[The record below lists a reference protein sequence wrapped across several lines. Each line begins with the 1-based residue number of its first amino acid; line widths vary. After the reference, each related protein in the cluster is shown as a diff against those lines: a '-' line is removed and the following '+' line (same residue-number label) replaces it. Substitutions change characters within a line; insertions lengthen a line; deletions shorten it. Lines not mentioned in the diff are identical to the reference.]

1 MASPLDRGGRVK
13 KIIICLVL
21 FLVVFVSGL
30 LARSEIYFDEQDQN
44 KFYQVTTKTI
54 VDTITWKIVKDF
66 DFEVGRDSYRS
77 AITNPDSVIVV
88 SGRKELINFIPPMV
102 TETKLKIVASKGIVF
117 VRETEPVKRKAW
129 KIVIYSLFA
138 VFFVPLFFLVCKIN
152 KSSIGGIIVS
162 GVILLALIM
171 GGMSILVFVPEY
183 NNSLFTISLIV
194 LVILSIPG
202 GRYLIKV
209 IFKNKK

>member
-1 MASPLDRGGRVK
+1 MK